1 MTVLVLKENMPDGF
15 RDGQRATGLLQQ
27 EIQTLRV
34 GIVRHCRVL
43 FNPCRS
49 IGSPAQKRK
58 QSVI

>member
-1 MTVLVLKENMPDGF
+1 MPDGF